1 LIFGNGDECGV
12 WYAYV
17 GIFVSAFLDFNI
29 KTPSFS
35 KRALHILEW
44 GYRYS
49 PHPGLR
55 TLSLHT
61 GTALDETPQGWSF
74 ALANNRDVFGIKKN
88 LTDTLRTEIHVLSAS
103 NKYRSFSFHTG
114 TALHETGAPYDRL

>member
-1 LIFGNGDECGV
+1 LHTRTALQEIGLPQQFAFAVASDNRDLFCIKQTQTETKSTEV
-12 WYAYV
+12 HV
-17 GIFVSAFLDFNI
+17 LSAASNYQ
-29 KTPSFS
+29 S
-35 KRALHILEW
+35 
-44 GYRYS
+44 
-49 PHPGLR
+49 
-55 TLSLHT
+55 LSLHT